1 MNPARQ
7 EGLFV
12 VAKGLKIYGPLPA
25 NELITHLVGALTEKE
40 AWDVIAEA
48 ERIGM
53 IERAEMVFKVTTP
66 GGQKWRLVEG
76 FDVEQ
81 IELPA

>member
-12 VAKGLKIYGPLPA
+12 VAKGLKIFGPLPA
-25 NELITHLVGALTEKE
+25 TELITHLVGALTEKE

-48 ERIGM
+48 EKIGM
-53 IERAEMVFKVTTP
+53 IERTEMVFKAATP
-66 GGQKWRLVEG
+66 EGQEWRLVEG